1 MFSSNLHSTVLPFVF
16 ELVPSHAPRLL
27 QVFAKTSNSVFVK
40 WEPIPKHHVK
50 GILQGYHVHY
60 SQEDT
65 SYPVIK
71 NVMTVNGSVT
81 HVTLDSMKPL
91 TRYRVWIT
99 GFTAK
104 GVGPNSEK
112 EFVSTP
118 QPGKYFLIFRKK
130 ALPLIP
136 WFFFISF
143 KLTVGMWLI
152 VFCYNRKVQ
161 LTAEE

>member
-136 WFFFISF
+136 WFFFTSF

>member
-1 MFSSNLHSTVLPFVF
+1 
-16 ELVPSHAPRLL
+16 
-27 QVFAKTSNSVFVK
+27 VFVQ

-65 SYPVIK
+65 SYPIIK

-81 HVTLDSMKPL
+81 HVTLDSMKPM

-99 GFTAK
+99 GFTGK
-104 GVGPNSEK
+104 GAGPNSEK

-118 QPGKYFLIFRKK
+118 HPGKFSNTRFLAFFDLKK
-130 ALPLIP
+130 
-136 WFFFISF
+136 
-143 KLTVGMWLI
+143 
-152 VFCYNRKVQ
+152 
-161 LTAEE
+161 

>member
-1 MFSSNLHSTVLPFVF
+1 MFSSNLHSAVLPFVF
-16 ELVPSHAPRLL
+16 ELVPSRAPRLL

-104 GVGPNSEK
+104 GVGPNSVK

-118 QPGKYFLIFRKK
+118 QPGKYFLIFRKR
-130 ALPLIP
+130 AFPLIP
-136 WFFFISF
+136 CFLKKIFQINDRYMVNS
-143 KLTVGMWLI
+143 LLLQQESI
-152 VFCYNRKVQ
+152 VDS
-161 LTAEE
+161 